1 MKKSLPV
8 SPVQPA
14 RFRGERLREL
24 RESKGLDLESL
35 AKRLAL
41 SPAQL
46 RQLESNQGSL
56 FYSDAIRLATARKV
70 SEFLGETLV
79 LEPAPPA
86 TEEQTQGLAEAQVQT
101 PAVQAPPA
109 RSELTSHSQVAAPQM
124 LVRRI
129 PPRESR
135 IALSGWSAALWGLVM
150 IFAVLLGLQAL
161 IEPKTTLPESMA
173 SAAGSGSAAK
183 DASASSTVPAAG
195 VSVVSLEPQGR
206 DVTASS
212 VPALA
217 PLAGEPVQAV
227 TLAVVASAS
236 ASAASPSALPA
247 SSPTALQPTAVRPP
261 LTLASA
267 NAAQST
273 QTCGESN
280 GPIAS
285 FTPAKADKDP
295 AQLFVQGAPG
305 QVVCVKDGRGQ
316 VWRHEFSNSTGR
328 SFSGAAPWLVES
340 AQLTELQIY
349 FQGNRARPSLA
360 GATRLR
366 LIAAEPA

>member
-56 FYSDAIRLATARKV
+56 FYSDAIRFATARKV

-79 LEPAPPA
+79 FEPAPLA
-86 TEEQTQGLAEAQVQT
+86 TEEQTQGSADAQVQT
-101 PAVQAPPA
+101 PAAQTPA
-109 RSELTSHSQVAAPQM
+109 ASSELAGHSQVAAPRM

-161 IEPKTTLPESMA
+161 IEPKATLPESKS
-173 SAAGSGSAAK
+173 SAAGSESAAR
-183 DASASSTVPAAG
+183 DAGASSVVPAAG
-195 VSVVSLEPQGR
+195 VSMVSLEPQDL
-206 DVTASS
+206 DVTPSSS
-212 VPALA
+212 VPASTLV
-217 PLAGEPVQAV
+217 AGQAVQAV
-227 TLAVVASAS
+227 TVAVPASAPASAS
-236 ASAASPSALPA
+236 VILSSTLPA
-247 SSPTALQPTAVRPP
+247 SSPAALQ
-261 LTLASA
+261 S
-267 NAAQST
+267 NAAQTT

-280 GPIAS
+280 GPIVS
-285 FTPAKADKDP
+285 FTPTKADKDP

-316 VWRHEFSNSTGR
+316 VWRHEFANSTGR
-328 SFSGAAPWLVES
+328 SFSGTAPWLVES